1 MCIYV
6 LAIPTLI
13 ESTNSILQAYG
24 IGKSPTDIFSINPL
38 LLLVVETCDACEQL
52 VLLRDNLCKE
62 YPEFDPLVSV
72 ISDCLHLDYTR
83 RITASVL
90 YEKFVLIQ

>member
-1 MCIYV
+1 MHV
-6 LAIPTLI
+6 QAIPILI

-62 YPEFDPLVSV
+62 YPEFDPLVRV
-72 ISDCLHLDYTR
+72 ISDCLSLDYTR

-90 YEKFVLIQ
+90 YEKFVLLYND